1 MRRSAVEGRRLLD
14 FTCARDH
21 HLGRRALV
29 SYMVSD
35 NYGKKQDDGQPSSET
50 IILVWTIVLLVTD
63 VLPGGHLPKSPDFEP
78 CHPNGLPRSLGESI

>member
-50 IILVWTIVLLVTD
+50 IILVWTIVLNRD
-63 VLPGGHLPKSPDFEP
+63 RGHTEMFLNQSRKNAL
-78 CHPNGLPRSLGESI
+78 HAAHESADT